1 MTRRGAS
8 LLAAATALAAAV
20 SLLTGCQA
28 AESGRPVVAVTTNI
42 LADAVRQIAG
52 DRVEVLDLMPAGADP
67 HSFQIS
73 AQEAARMRD
82 AELIVSN
89 GLGLEEGLAQHIEA
103 AAGDGVAVVAAGDA
117 VQTVEWTT
125 EDATGVDPHFWTD
138 PVQMTAALRSV
149 SAAIA
154 EHVPGIDLGTLNSAT
169 NAYLGEIA
177 ALDADLEAR
186 FSAIPQERRALVTN
200 HHVFGY
206 LAKRYGFTVVG
217 AVIPS
222 GTTLAAPS
230 ASDLDSLAG
239 AIRSTGVTTIFVDSS
254 QPSRLAEVLAS
265 EAGLGVA
272 VTPLHTESLSGPGGG
287 AETYLEM
294 MRSNARTIEAG
305 LA

>member
-1 MTRRGAS
+1 MTRRRLPFVGAF
-8 LLAAATALAAAV
+8 TALLVTA

-28 AESGRPVVAVTTNI
+28 ADSSRPVVAVTTNI

-52 DRVEVLDLMPAGADP
+52 DQVEVLDLMPAGADP

-82 AELIVSN
+82 ADLVVSN

-103 AAGDGVAVVAAGDA
+103 ASDDGVAVVAAGDA
-117 VQTVEWTT
+117 VQTVEWTS

-138 PVQMTAALRSV
+138 PRQMAAALKSV

-154 EHVPGIDLGTLNSAT
+154 EHVSNIDTEALARDTE
-169 NAYLGEIA
+169 AYLNEIA
-177 ALDADLEAR
+177 ALDAELETGFA
-186 FSAIPQERRALVTN
+186 AIPESRRALVTN

-206 LAKRYGFTVVG
+206 LAERYGFTVIG

-230 ASDLDSLAG
+230 ANDLDSLAG

-294 MRSNARTIEAG
+294 MRSNARDIRDG
-305 LA
+305 LS

>member
-1 MTRRGAS
+1 MRRGLG
-8 LLAAATALAAAV
+8 LLGAVTAVVATSA
-20 SLLTGCQA
+20 LLTGCQA
-28 AESGRPVVAVTTNI
+28 ADPGRPVVAVTTNI

-52 DRVEVLDLMPAGADP
+52 DQVEVLDLMPAGADP

-82 AELIVSN
+82 ADLVVSN
-89 GLGLEEGLAQHIEA
+89 GLGLEEGLAPHIEA
-103 AAGDGVAVVAAGDA
+103 AADDGVAVVVAGDA

-138 PVQMTAALRSV
+138 PQQMAAAVESV

-154 EHVPGIDLGTLNSAT
+154 EHVKNVDTETLRRDT
-169 NAYLGEIA
+169 DAYLAELA
-177 ALDADLEAR
+177 ALDAELATG
-186 FSAIPQERRALVTN
+186 FGAIPEARRALVTN

-230 ASDLDSLAG
+230 ASDLESLAG

-272 VTPLHTESLSGPGGG
+272 VTPLHTESLSAPGGG
-287 AETYLEM
+287 AETYVEM
-294 MRSNARTIEAG
+294 MRSNAQSIRAG